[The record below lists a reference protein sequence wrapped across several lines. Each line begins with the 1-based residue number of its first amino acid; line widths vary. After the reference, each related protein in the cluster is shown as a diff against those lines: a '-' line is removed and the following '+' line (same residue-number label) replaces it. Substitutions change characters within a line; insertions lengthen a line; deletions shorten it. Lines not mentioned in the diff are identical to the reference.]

1 MSETL
6 RGEAV
11 EAAAPQEDTEKL
23 HEQFREEIRELVAHV
38 SREAAREKP
47 SRHIRFSE
55 SPIGSRIFLN
65 LRLKDKKTGAVMS
78 EEIFYDP
85 SLFWRAP
92 PGAFYALLWHEFG
105 HGEPRLEA
113 AEERDRIVFE
123 EQFKTMPHAVD
134 ELGNV
139 KTDILIDANN
149 RHDRPGLVAPYR
161 ATYEHFFPRDFKVP
175 VPQLEEIG
183 GRAGWSATATELARR
198 IQTAL
203 ERPKRFLLALK
214 HEAYWHHE
222 DERTKVPE
230 EARLEPPFLKM
241 DPTLKEPFE
250 RVLSTLIEVGN
261 GKKGTPGRSDIFNK
275 KIAPEYFALVEEQK
289 KEIETAVDQALKEM
303 GLTRDDLRRMQEA
316 IRQAAKEVQAEAAR
330 RRAEDLRGEA
340 SRRRDKAD
348 QTERDAQTRAVGR
361 DAEAL
366 EARRRAED
374 LHGKKGQEAAAR
386 DAERQATRAARD
398 AKDIRQAGKDRAE
411 KLRREADEHDEEAK
425 KQEATAEGEPSSRPE
440 AKPKDPARMRA
451 EPEEPATPQ
460 EPIEPEKSEP
470 EEPIDP
476 KEEAERI
483 IEAVEDYTKIVPS
496 EESVPHAEHEDEVI
510 DESDPRHPDN
520 PHFGELFPESPKPE
534 NPPPTLTPSDRGAA
548 DMSAEQTRL
557 QKLKEWGITPEA
569 DREYREVRR
578 LLDERQ
584 LDDLVNG
591 LTALFL
597 QDRERTIL
605 TGQVAGRLPT
615 SRKAEALRRRYAG
628 EAMPPVREI
637 KKIVE
642 RFMGVDLIISNDH
655 SGSMRGDKQKAAKA
669 TNTAIAIAAY
679 RVNSE
684 LARRMRALGLSD
696 AELARVPPL
705 RYLGLLFSDSVVM
718 MNRRGW
724 EESLSARHAMLD
736 EQHMESEKFVIEMFN
751 AYQELA
757 MRGTNDHLAA
767 ALALYEAFGKE
778 QPGIKKSEER
788 VKVFC
793 FITDGVGAVGAMTQL
808 MTFLHGKSEEFPS
821 WVIDALNRIEHGSA
835 SRVEERIRKYRDQ
848 IFAFGIGIPSYP
860 EETETFLSVYNEGE
874 KPDSNDPRSL
884 EKHNVAVVPLAQV
897 RTMPERIL
905 RMMQAKFRS
914 SAFRRIRDRFS
925 PPGRGRKTR
934 G

>member
-23 HEQFREEIRELVAHV
+23 HDQFREEIRELVAHV

-47 SRHIRFSE
+47 PRHIRFSE
-55 SPIGSRIFLN
+55 SRIGSRIFLN

-105 HGEPRLEA
+105 HGEPRLGA
-113 AEERDRIVFE
+113 TEERDRAVFE
-123 EQFKTMPHAVD
+123 EKLKTMPQAVR

-149 RHDRPGLVAPYR
+149 RVDRPGLVAPYR

-175 VPQLEEIG
+175 VPQLEEMG
-183 GRAGWSATATELARR
+183 ARAGWSATATELARR

-203 ERPKRFLLALK
+203 ERPKRFLLGLK

-222 DERTKVPE
+222 DERTKVPI
-230 EARLEPPFLKM
+230 EARPEPPFLKM
-241 DPTLKEPFE
+241 DETLREPFE
-250 RVLSTLIEVGN
+250 RVRQALVEVGD

-275 KIAPEYFALVEEQK
+275 KIAPEFFALVEEQK
-289 KEIETAVDQALKEM
+289 KEIEEAVDQALKEM
-303 GLTRDDLRRMQEA
+303 GLTRDDLRRMEEAIKKAAQEA
-316 IRQAAKEVQAEAAR
+316 KREAAQQ
-330 RRAEDLRGEA
+330 RAEDLRGEA
-340 SRRRDKAD
+340 NRRREKAD
-348 QTERDAQTRAVGR
+348 KIESESETQAAGR
-361 DAEAL
+361 DAEAG
-366 EARRRAED
+366 EAERRAKE
-374 LHGKKGQEAAAR
+374 LRGKKQDAAAR
-386 DAERQATRAARD
+386 EAERQAARAARD
-398 AKDIRQAGKDRAE
+398 AKDIRQAGKDRAK
-411 KLRREADEHDEEAK
+411 KLRREADEHDEEAE
-425 KQEATAEGEPSSRPE
+425 KQEATANEGEPSGHLE
-440 AKPKDPARMRA
+440 AKPKDLARMRVD
-451 EPEEPATPQ
+451 PEESTTPQ
-460 EPIEPEKSEP
+460 EPIETEKSEP
-470 EEPIDP
+470 EEPVDP
-476 KEEAERI
+476 KEAAERI
-483 IEAVEDYTKIVPS
+483 IEAVEEYTETVPS
-496 EESVPHAEHEDEVI
+496 EESVPHAEHEEEVI

-520 PHFGELFPESPKPE
+520 PHFGEMFPESPKPE
-534 NPPPTLTPSDRGAA
+534 NPPPTPTPPDRGGA
-548 DMSAEQTRL
+548 DMSAEQARL
-557 QKLKEWGITPEA
+557 ETLKQWGITPEA

-605 TGQVAGRLPT
+605 TGQVSGRLPT
-615 SRKAEALRRRYAG
+615 SRKAEAVRRRYGG
-628 EAMPPVREI
+628 EALPPVREI

-642 RFMGVDLIISNDH
+642 RFMGVDLIIANDH
-655 SGSMRGDKQKAAKA
+655 SGSMRGDKEMAAKA
-669 TNTAIAIAAY
+669 TNAALAIAAY

-684 LARRMRALGLSD
+684 LARRMRALGISD
-696 AELARVPPL
+696 TELARVPPL
-705 RYLGLLFSDSVVM
+705 RYLGLLFSNSVVM

-724 EESLSARHAMLD
+724 EENLAARHAVLD
-736 EQHMESEKFVIEMFN
+736 DQHMESEKFVIEMFN
-751 AYQELA
+751 AYQELR
-757 MRGTNDHLAA
+757 MGGTNDHLAA

-778 QPGIKKSEER
+778 QSGIKKPEER
-788 VKVFC
+788 VKAFC

-808 MTFLHGKSEEFPS
+808 MTFLHGKSEEFPP
-821 WVIDALNRIEHGSA
+821 WVIDALNRIEPGSA
-835 SRVEERIRKYRDQ
+835 VKVEERIRKYRDQ

-874 KPDSNDPRSL
+874 KPDQNDSRSL
-884 EKHNVAVVPLAQV
+884 EKHNVAVVPIAEV
-897 RTMPERIL
+897 RAMPQRIL

-914 SAFRRIRDRFS
+914 PAFRRIRDRFS
-925 PPGRGRKTR
+925 PPGRGRKSR